1 MPLYVYDCLD
11 CKEQI
16 SIRHAYNAKGVECTN
31 CKSQNIQKN
40 LSNVLQ
46 VTKKC
51 YNTKEKTGSQVE
63 KAIQEG
69 KQELEAYKKQKKNRV
84 YKEKWLPQRF

>member
-11 CKEQI
+11 CKEQV
-16 SIRHAYNAKGVECTN
+16 SIRHAYNAKEVECTN

-40 LSNVLQ
+40 LSSVLQ

-51 YNTKEKTGSQVE
+51 YNIKEETGSQVK
-63 KAIQEG
+63 KAIEEG
-69 KQELEAYKKQKKNRV
+69 KEELEQQKNKQKSRV
-84 YKEKWLPQRF
+84 YKDK

>member
-11 CKEQI
+11 CKEQV

-51 YNTKEKTGSQVE
+51 YNIKEETGSQVK
-63 KAIQEG
+63 KAIEEG
-69 KQELEAYKKQKKNRV
+69 KKELEQQKSKQKSRV
-84 YKEKWLPQRF
+84 YKDK

>member
-1 MPLYVYDCLD
+1 L
-11 CKEQI
+11 
-16 SIRHAYNAKGVECTN
+16 
-31 CKSQNIQKN
+31 QKN

-69 KQELEAYKKQKKNRV
+69 KQELESYKKKQSNKIYRKK
-84 YKEKWLPQRF
+84 